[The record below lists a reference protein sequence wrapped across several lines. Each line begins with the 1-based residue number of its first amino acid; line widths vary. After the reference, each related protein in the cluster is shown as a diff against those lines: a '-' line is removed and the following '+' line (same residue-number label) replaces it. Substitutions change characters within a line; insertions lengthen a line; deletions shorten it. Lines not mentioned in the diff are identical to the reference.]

1 MIGGRVFSSLGIEKG
16 NVAAIQTAILTNG
29 PVAIALY
36 AGAPD
41 FGTYK

>member
-1 MIGGRVFSSLGIEKG
+1 MTGGRVFGTLGIALG

-41 FGTYK
+41 FSTYK